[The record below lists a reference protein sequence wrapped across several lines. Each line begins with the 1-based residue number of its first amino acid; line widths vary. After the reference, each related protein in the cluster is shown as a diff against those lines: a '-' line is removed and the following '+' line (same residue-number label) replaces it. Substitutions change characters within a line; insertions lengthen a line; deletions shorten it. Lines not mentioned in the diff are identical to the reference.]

1 MFLVTRTADFTLL
14 TTADVKTVTDTIC
27 LALSGKERPG
37 LIVFPP
43 RHDVQSL
50 SDRQLAAL
58 LNSQFSIVSYA
69 ILYCMIQSHYLML
82 PFCLM
87 NGFSILLL

>member
-50 SDRQLAAL
+50 SDGQLAAL

-69 ILYCMIQSHYLML
+69 ILYDSKPLSHVSL
-82 PFCLM
+82 CLM